1 MRNLLILIFFFLNL
15 KPTFAENNI
24 VYLDVQY
31 IIDTSEL
38 GIFYKKKIQILQDD
52 IKTTLLKKETIIK
65 KKENSI
71 NDKKNVLDKDEINKQ
86 IKELNNLLNEYKIQ
100 RNKLNQ
106 NIADTKKKYTGEIL
120 NILNP
125 LVTSYVDDNNIN
137 IVIEKKNVLVGIKS
151 LDITTNILKKF
162 NERVKKKNLINEN

>member
-52 IKTTLLKKETIIK
+52 IKSTLLKKETIIK

-125 LVTSYVDDNNIN
+125 LVTSYVDDNNIK

-162 NERVKKKNLINEN
+162 NETVKKKNLINEN

>member
-52 IKTTLLKKETIIK
+52 IKSTLLKKETIIK

-106 NIADTKKKYTGEIL
+106 NIVDTKKKYTGEIL

-162 NERVKKKNLINEN
+162 NETVKKKNLINEN

>member
-1 MRNLLILIFFFLNL
+1 MRKLLILIIFFFNL

-38 GIFYKKKIQILQDD
+38 GMFYKKKIQILQDD
-52 IKTTLLKKETIIK
+52 IKSTLFKKETIIK
-65 KKENSI
+65 NKEDSI

-86 IKELNNLLNEYKIQ
+86 IKELNNLLNEYKIE

-106 NIADTKKKYTGEIL
+106 NIVDAKKKYTGEIL

-151 LDITTNILKKF
+151 LDITANILKKF
-162 NERVKKKNLINEN
+162 NEEVKKKNLINEN

>member
-162 NERVKKKNLINEN
+162 NETVKKKIL

>member
-52 IKTTLLKKETIIK
+52 IKSTLLKKETIIK

-106 NIADTKKKYTGEIL
+106 NIVDTKKKYTGEIL

-125 LVTSYVDDNNIN
+125 IVTSYVDDNNIN

-162 NERVKKKNLINEN
+162 NETVKKKKSYK

>member
-52 IKTTLLKKETIIK
+52 IKSTLLKKETIIK

-106 NIADTKKKYTGEIL
+106 NIVDTKKKYTGEIL

-125 LVTSYVDDNNIN
+125 IVTSYVDDNNIN

>member
-38 GIFYKKKIQILQDD
+38 GIFYKKKIQIIQDD
-52 IKTTLLKKETIIK
+52 IKSTLLKKETIIK
-65 KKENSI
+65 NKENSI

-100 RNKLNQ
+100 RDKLNKK
-106 NIADTKKKYTGEIL
+106 IVDTKKKYTGEIL

-151 LDITTNILKKF
+151 LDITKNILNKF
-162 NERVKKKNLINEN
+162 NERVKKLNLINEN

>member
-52 IKTTLLKKETIIK
+52 IKSTLLKKETIIK

-106 NIADTKKKYTGEIL
+106 NIVDTKKKYTGEIL

-125 LVTSYVDDNNIN
+125 IVTSYVDDNNIN

-151 LDITTNILKKF
+151 LDITTNILKNF

>member
-106 NIADTKKKYTGEIL
+106 NIADTKKKYTSEIL

-162 NERVKKKNLINEN
+162 NETVKKKNLINEN

>member
-52 IKTTLLKKETIIK
+52 IKSTLLKKETIIK

-106 NIADTKKKYTGEIL
+106 NIVDTKKKYTGEIL

>member
-38 GIFYKKKIQILQDD
+38 GIFYKKKIQIIQDD
-52 IKTTLLKKETIIK
+52 IKSTLLKKETIIK
-65 KKENSI
+65 NKENSI

-100 RNKLNQ
+100 RDKLNK
-106 NIADTKKKYTGEIL
+106 NIVDTKKKYTGEIL

-137 IVIEKKNVLVGIKS
+137 IVIEKKMYL
-151 LDITTNILKKF
+151 
-162 NERVKKKNLINEN
+162 

>member
-38 GIFYKKKIQILQDD
+38 GIFYKKKIQIIQDD
-52 IKTTLLKKETIIK
+52 IKSTLLKKETIIK
-65 KKENSI
+65 NKENSI

-86 IKELNNLLNEYKIQ
+86 IKELNDLLNEYKIQ
-100 RNKLNQ
+100 RDKLNK
-106 NIADTKKKYTGEIL
+106 NIVDTKKKYTGEIL

-151 LDITTNILKKF
+151 LDITKNILNKF
-162 NERVKKKNLINEN
+162 NERVKKLNLINEN

>member
-38 GIFYKKKIQILQDD
+38 GIFYKKKIQIIQDD
-52 IKTTLLKKETIIK
+52 IKSTLLKKETIIK
-65 KKENSI
+65 NKENSI

-100 RNKLNQ
+100 RDKLNK
-106 NIADTKKKYTGEIL
+106 NIVDTKKKYTGEIL

-151 LDITTNILKKF
+151 LDITKNILNKF
-162 NERVKKKNLINEN
+162 NERVKKLNLINEN

>member
-38 GIFYKKKIQILQDD
+38 GIFYKKKIQIIQDD
-52 IKTTLLKKETIIK
+52 IKSTLLKKETIIK
-65 KKENSI
+65 NKENSI

-100 RNKLNQ
+100 RDKLNK
-106 NIADTKKKYTGEIL
+106 NIVDTKKKYTGEIL

-151 LDITTNILKKF
+151 LDITKNILNKF
-162 NERVKKKNLINEN
+162 NERVKELNLINEN

>member
-38 GIFYKKKIQILQDD
+38 GIFYKKKIQIIQDD
-52 IKTTLLKKETIIK
+52 IKSTLLKKETIIK
-65 KKENSI
+65 NKENSI
-71 NDKKNVLDKDEINKQ
+71 NDKKNVLDKDELNKQ

-100 RNKLNQ
+100 RDKLNK
-106 NIADTKKKYTGEIL
+106 NIVDTKKKYTGEIL

-151 LDITTNILKKF
+151 LDITKNILNKF
-162 NERVKKKNLINEN
+162 NERVKKLNLINEN

>member
-38 GIFYKKKIQILQDD
+38 GIFYKKKIQIIQDD
-52 IKTTLLKKETIIK
+52 IKSTLLKKETIIK
-65 KKENSI
+65 NKENSI

-100 RNKLNQ
+100 RDKLNK
-106 NIADTKKKYTGEIL
+106 NIVDTKKKYTGEIL

-151 LDITTNILKKF
+151 LDITKNILNKF
-162 NERVKKKNLINEN
+162 NEKVKKLNLINEN

>member
-52 IKTTLLKKETIIK
+52 IKSTLLKKDTIIK

-162 NERVKKKNLINEN
+162 NETVKKKNLINEN

>member
-52 IKTTLLKKETIIK
+52 IKSTLLKKETIIK

-162 NERVKKKNLINEN
+162 NETVKKKNLINEN

>member
-1 MRNLLILIFFFLNL
+1 MRNLLIVIFFFLNL

-52 IKTTLLKKETIIK
+52 IKSTLLKKETIIK

-106 NIADTKKKYTGEIL
+106 NIVDTKKKYTGEIL

-125 LVTSYVDDNNIN
+125 IVTSYVDDNNIN

-162 NERVKKKNLINEN
+162 NETVKKKNLINEN